1 MQFRPLVPWGLAL
14 FVSVGCQSYYPNGY
28 GQHGPSSAFPS
39 GAYVPMTTMPAGS
52 GGTGAKAFPTP
63 VDGQKSLQSGQND
76 SSDGN
81 GTRAVP
87 KYKMPL
93 GAPNDLGAPASD
105 DDLDSIKQKGT
116 RNRSDSGSST
126 GSPAGDTSD
135 ELDDSLSSVDGE
147 KFVNPVEYRGASTGS
162 DQSEPRRLAAKSAPS
177 PYKKD
182 PNGYS
187 WLRGVVMRDPKSG
200 SWRLTYGRDNLDDDP
215 YEGNLTL
222 ADDEALDVLNDG
234 DVVFVAGQIDRSSL
248 DRFGKPTYRV
258 DQMKGPL
265 KPKGE

>member
-14 FVSVGCQSYYPNGY
+14 FVSAGCQSYYPNGY

-39 GAYVPMTTMPAGS
+39 GTYVPTTTMPAGS

-81 GTRAVP
+81 DSKAVP
-87 KYKMPL
+87 KYKTPK
-93 GAPNDLGAPASD
+93 GAPNDLGAPAND
-105 DDLDSIKQKGT
+105 DELDSIKRKGT
-116 RNRSDSGSST
+116 SSRGSSGSST
-126 GSPAGDTSD
+126 GSPAGDASD
-135 ELDDSLSSVDGE
+135 ELDDGVSSVDGE
-147 KFVNPVEYRGASTGS
+147 KFVSPVEYRGAATAA
-162 DQSEPRRLAAKSAPS
+162 DQREPRRLAAKSAPS

-187 WLRGVVMRDPKSG
+187 WLRGVVTRDPKTG
-200 SWRLTYGRDNLDDDP
+200 SWRLTYSRDNLDDDP

-222 ADDEALDVLNDG
+222 ADDEALDVLKDG
-234 DVVFVAGQIDRSSL
+234 DVILVEGTVDSSFP
-248 DRFGKPTYRV
+248 DRFNKPSYRV
-258 DQMKGPL
+258 DRLTSL